1 MKIILVRH
9 GDPCKESYSITE
21 KGAAELECLG
31 KTFKTIEIDKI
42 YSANTLRAKESLSS
56 FLKQYNLYKPKIE
69 YLDCL
74 NEFKH
79 SIELVDGVV
88 QFPWEID
95 SKYWKMEQNIYGYKD
110 CLESNI
116 YRKSE
121 LKQEIQL
128 IEKDIFSI
136 LQSYGIELDGNVFQD
151 KLHEEKTIFIFSHFA
166 TISVMLSF
174 LLKIS
179 LFTVLNFFWMAP
191 SSYTTLQSV
200 SDKTSTFFKLVNYGE
215 TSHLHGK
222 DCLRSEYGLFME
234 EK

>member
-21 KGAAELECLG
+21 KGVAELECLG
-31 KTFKTIEIDKI
+31 RFLKNTEIDKI
-42 YSANTLRAKESLSS
+42 YSANSLRAKESLSS
-56 FLKQYNLYKPKIE
+56 FLTQYDIYKPKIE

-79 SIELVDGVV
+79 KIELVDGNV

-95 SKYWKMEQNIYGYKD
+95 SKYWKMDQNIYGYKD
-110 CLESNI
+110 CFNSII
-116 YRKSE
+116 YKKSD
-121 LKQEIQL
+121 LKQKIGN
-128 IEKDIFSI
+128 IEKDIFGI

-151 KLHEEKTIFIFSHFA
+151 NLRKEKTIIIFSHFA
-166 TISVMLSF
+166 TISVILSF

-179 LFTVLNFFWMAP
+179 LFTILNLFWMAP

-200 SDKTSTFFKLVNYGE
+200 SDKTSTYFRLVNYGE
-215 TSHLHGK
+215 TTHLYGN
-222 DCLRSEYGLFME
+222 DNLRSEYGLFKE
-234 EK
+234 IK